1 MCYDYFN
8 SGGSMVF
15 DEFRKLSYDKQKSL
29 LSDKNFVSGFAG
41 ELSSKDA
48 QWVYRFMLR
57 AGMDS
62 QVFYNE
68 RKIVIDEKFLLNRQN
83 LSQEKPYE
91 LMNLI
96 AERFLGDS
104 VVNVQ
109 LTIDTILE
117 FVKDCPEMAD
127 KIENLPMIVDINNKL
142 LNGKTCEDMY
152 KEFQKY
158 LAMSMESGDDL
169 IAQKKLA
176 SSMQSATFLAGKALI
191 DGLKL
196 PDEDGKFAIFTHTHR
211 CKSDATDQEILQEWD
226 NPSGVARE
234 EISLCY
240 ISDKNPRFFPASN
253 KSVTFG
259 FLELGAENIK
269 HISPTNSYS
278 LAKNVRHN
286 QGLFSPQ
293 TFAEISYNYI
303 DSEKEYNFN
312 EIVYRKPKGRGEFM
326 PSVIISQSDTPTEL
340 EEQYARAFGVPIL
353 HINPLEYMAGANLEI
368 ADRWQQ
374 EVYRY

>member
-1 MCYDYFN
+1 MAFE
-8 SGGSMVF
+8 
-15 DEFRKLSYDKQKSL
+15 EFRKLSFDKQKSL
-29 LSDKNFVSGFAG
+29 LGDKGFVGGFAG

-48 QWVYRFMLR
+48 QWVYRFLLR

-62 QVFYNE
+62 QKFYDE
-68 RKIVIDEKFLLNRQN
+68 RKVVIDEKFLLNRQN

-117 FVKDCPEMAD
+117 FVKDCPQMAD
-127 KIENLPMIVDINNKL
+127 KIENLPMIVDINDKL
-142 LNGKTCEDMY
+142 LGGKTCEDMY
-152 KEFQKY
+152 KEYQKY

-176 SSMQSATFLAGKALI
+176 SSMQSATYLAGEALI
-191 DGLKL
+191 KGLKL
-196 PDEDGKFAIFTHTHR
+196 PDEDGEFAIFTHTHR
-211 CKSDATDQEILQEWD
+211 CDGNATDQEILKEWN
-226 NPSGVARE
+226 NPSGVERE

-253 KSVTFG
+253 RSVTFG
-259 FLELGAENIK
+259 FLELEAENIR

-303 DSEKEYNFN
+303 DSRKEYNFN
-312 EIVYRKPKGRGEFM
+312 EIVYRKSKGAGGLI
-326 PSVIISQSDTPTEL
+326 PSVIISQSDAPTAL

-353 HINPLEYMAGANLEI
+353 HINPLEYMTGANLEV
-368 ADRWQQ
+368 ADKWQQ